1 MEKKRR
7 NMLLYVT
14 ATSMVGLACNDSR
27 RVVGD
32 VAQGPDYPVG
42 KIAMVTHDAAPETT
56 ADAAA
61 VTAQPAVADAGG
73 IVKPVDAGTKPPRA
87 DNPTPSDPKQQH
99 WVGKVATPDK

>member
-14 ATSMVGLACNDSR
+14 ATSDVGLACNDSR

-42 KIAMVTHDAAPETT
+42 KIAMVVHDAAPEPT
-56 ADAAA
+56 AEDASTRAA
-61 VTAQPAVADAGG
+61 VEDAGVT
-73 IVKPVDAGTKPPRA
+73 VKAVDGGTKAPRTENTKPPA
-87 DNPTPSDPKQQH
+87 PKEEH
-99 WVGKVATPDK
+99 WVGKVAPPDK

>member
-14 ATSMVGLACNDSR
+14 ATSVVGLACNDSR

-42 KIAMVTHDAAPETT
+42 KVGMVMHDAAPEPTSQ
-56 ADAAA
+56 DAA
-61 VTAQPAVADAGG
+61 VTVQPAVADAGIG
-73 IVKPVDAGTKPPRA
+73 MKPVEAGTKPPRS
-87 DNPTPSDPKQQH
+87 DNPAPSEPKQH
-99 WVGKVATPDK
+99 WVGKVAPSDK